1 MATMERLTWRPILI
15 VFSFLL
21 MIGLGITLW
30 NTRDFSDKSLSDS
43 GLPISMALED
53 IELLH
58 CKNGRQEWQ
67 LYAQESY
74 YYKEFETIEFV
85 EPRFI
90 YSLPNKREQLKVL
103 APHGEYIQKKGKIR
117 LWPQVSAY
125 YGQTEFKAQGMEF
138 KLDQKLFRF
147 VGKVSLKQSE
157 SEVQSQSGFFDIN
170 KNLIVFKENV
180 EVTINAPL
188 FGQSTNME

>member
-1 MATMERLTWRPILI
+1 
-15 VFSFLL
+15 

-58 CKNGRQEWQ
+58 GKNGRQEWQ

-103 APHGEYIQKKGKIR
+103 APHGEFIQKKGEIR

-125 YGQTEFKAQGMEF
+125 YNQTEFEARGMEF

-157 SEVQSQSGFFDIN
+157 LEVQSQSGFFDIN